1 VTPSS
6 GWRHDRRQLV
16 KGSFGE
22 ERMLVDGALVA
33 SSTGAVFETVNPA
46 TEEVLGV
53 AADASAEDAD
63 RAVAAARRA
72 FDESAWSTDVALRV
86 RCLRQ
91 LQAAMQGCAEELRAM
106 TIAETGSPLF
116 MTRSAQLD
124 DPVESLG
131 WVADLAESYEWTTD
145 LGRAEPLG
153 MPAQRWLRRE
163 PAGVVAAITPW
174 NVPHQINLAKLGP
187 ALAAGNTVVLKPA
200 PDTPWCA
207 TVLGRLV
214 AEETDIPAGVV
225 NVLPSSEPAFASL
238 LVGDSR
244 VDQVSFTGSTAT
256 GRTVMAQAA
265 GTLKRVFLELGGKS
279 AFVVLDDADMGAA
292 CGVAAFTVC
301 VHAGQGCAIT
311 TRLVVPREHF
321 DEAVD
326 VAASAL
332 AKLPAGDPT
341 DPGTVCGPLIN
352 ARQRDRVERYI
363 AMARAEGGEIVAG
376 GGRPADRARG
386 FFVEPTLVVGIG
398 NDSPVAREEIFGPV
412 LVVIPHDG
420 DDHAV
425 AISNDSPYGLSGSV
439 WSADRDRAMA
449 VAGRLRTGTVGVNGG
464 VWYSPDVPFGGYK
477 QSGIGREMGVAG
489 FEEYLETKVV
499 AEPA

>member
-1 VTPSS
+1 
-6 GWRHDRRQLV
+6 
-16 KGSFGE
+16 
-22 ERMLVDGALVA
+22 MLVDGALVA

>member
-1 VTPSS
+1 VTA
-6 GWRHDRRQLV
+6 
-16 KGSFGE
+16 SFGE
-22 ERMLVDGALVA
+22 ERMLIGGSLVRA
-33 SSTGAVFETVNPA
+33 STGAVFDTVDPA

-53 AADASAEDAD
+53 VADASDDDAE
-63 RAVAAARRA
+63 RALDSARRA
-72 FDESAWSTDVALRV
+72 FDTTSWSTDVAFRV

-91 LQAAMQGCAEELRAM
+91 LQTAMRAHADELRAM

-131 WVADLAESYEWTTD
+131 WVADLAEDYAWTTD

-153 MPAQRWLRRE
+153 MPARRWICRE
-163 PAGVVAAITPW
+163 AAGVVAAITPW

-187 ALAAGNTVVLKPA
+187 ALAAGNTVILKPA

-207 TVLGRLV
+207 TVLGRLIV
-214 AEETDIPAGVV
+214 EETDIPAGVV
-225 NVLPSSEPAFASL
+225 NILVSSDPAFGAR
-238 LVGDSR
+238 VVADPR

-279 AFVVLDDADMGAA
+279 AFVVLEDADLRGACA
-292 CGVAAFTVC
+292 VAAFTVC

-311 TRLVVPREHF
+311 TRLVVPRQHF
-321 DEAVD
+321 DDAVEG
-326 VAASAL
+326 AASAL

-341 DPGTVCGPLIN
+341 DPGTICGPLIN
-352 ARQRDRVERYI
+352 ARQRDRVEGYI
-363 AMARAEGGEIVAG
+363 RSARDEGATIVVG
-376 GGRPADRARG
+376 GGRPADQTRG
-386 FFVEPTLVVGIG
+386 FFVEPTLITGIG

-412 LVVIPHDG
+412 LVVLPHDG
-420 DDHAV
+420 DDDAV
-425 AISNDSPYGLSGSV
+425 SIANDSPYGLSGSV
-439 WSADRDRAMA
+439 WSGDRDRAMA
-449 VAGRLRTGTVGVNGG
+449 VARRMRTGTVGVNGG

-477 QSGIGREMGVAG
+477 QSGIGREMGVMG

>member
-1 VTPSS
+1 VS
-6 GWRHDRRQLV
+6 
-16 KGSFGE
+16 SFGE
-22 ERMLVDGALVA
+22 ERMLIDGVLVPA
-33 SSTGAVFETVNPA
+33 SDGAVFETVNPA
-46 TEEVLGV
+46 TEEVLGG
-53 AADASAEDAD
+53 AADATVEDAE
-63 RAVAAARRA
+63 RALTAARRA
-72 FDESAWSTDVALRV
+72 FDETTWSTDLSLRV

-91 LQAAMQGCAEELRAM
+91 LQGAMRAHAEELRAL

-124 DPVESLG
+124 DPVDSLG

-145 LGRAEPLG
+145 LGPAEPLG
-153 MPAQRWLRRE
+153 MPARRWLRRE
-163 PAGVVAAITPW
+163 AAGVVAAITPW
-174 NVPHQINLAKLGP
+174 NVPHQINLAKVGP
-187 ALAAGNTVVLKPA
+187 ALAAGNTVILKPA

-214 AEETDIPAGVV
+214 AQETDIPPGVLNIV
-225 NVLPSSEPAFASL
+225 SSSDPAFGARF
-238 LVGDSR
+238 VTDPR

-279 AFVVLDDADMGAA
+279 AFVVLDDAELRSA

-311 TRLVVPREHF
+311 TRLVVPRAQF

-326 VAASAL
+326 ITAATL
-332 AKLPAGDPT
+332 AGLPAGDPT
-341 DPGTVCGPLIN
+341 DAGTICGPLIN

-363 AMARAEGGEIVAG
+363 AMARDEGGDIVVG
-376 GGRPADRARG
+376 GGRSPGRDRG
-386 FFVEPTLVVGIG
+386 FFVDPTLIVGIG
-398 NDSPVAREEIFGPV
+398 NDSPVAREEFFGPV
-412 LVVIPHDG
+412 LVLIPHDG
-420 DDHAV
+420 DDDALGI
-425 AISNDSPYGLSGSV
+425 ANDSPYGLSGSV
-439 WSADRDRAMA
+439 WSGDRDRAMA

>member
-1 VTPSS
+1 
-6 GWRHDRRQLV
+6 
-16 KGSFGE
+16 
-22 ERMLVDGALVA
+22 MLVDGALVA
-33 SSTGAVFETVNPA
+33 ASTGAVFETINPA

-53 AADASAEDAD
+53 AADASAEDAE
-63 RAVAAARRA
+63 RALDGARRA
-72 FDESAWSTDVALRV
+72 FDESAWPTDLALRV

-91 LQAAMQGCAEELRAM
+91 LQTAMQSHAEELRAM

-124 DPVESLG
+124 DPVKSLG
-131 WVADLAESYEWTTD
+131 WVADLAESYEWMTD

-163 PAGVVAAITPW
+163 AAGVVAAITPW

-207 TVLGRLV
+207 TVLGRLIV
-214 AEETDIPAGVV
+214 EETDIPPGVV
-225 NVLPSSEPAFASL
+225 NIVPSSDPAFGAR
-238 LVGDSR
+238 LVSDHR

-279 AFVVLDDADMGAA
+279 AFVVLDDADLRSA

-301 VHAGQGCAIT
+301 THAGQGCAIT
-311 TRLVVPREHF
+311 TRLVVPRARF
-321 DEAVD
+321 DAAVD
-326 VAASAL
+326 VTAAVL
-332 AKLPAGDPT
+332 AELPAGDPT
-341 DPGTVCGPLIN
+341 DPATICGPLIN
-352 ARQRDRVERYI
+352 ARQRDRVESYI
-363 AMARAEGGEIVAG
+363 RLARQEGGTIVVG

-420 DDHAV
+420 DDDALRI
-425 AISNDSPYGLSGSV
+425 ANDSSYGLSGSV

>member
-1 VTPSS
+1 MTV
-6 GWRHDRRQLV
+6 
-16 KGSFGE
+16 SFGE
-22 ERMLVDGALVA
+22 ERMLIDGSLVA
-33 SSTGAVFETVNPA
+33 SSTGAVFETSNPA

-53 AADASAEDAD
+53 VADASDAD
-63 RAVAAARRA
+63 AESALHAARRA
-72 FDESAWSTDVALRV
+72 FDETAWSTDVALRV

-91 LQAAMQGCAEELRAM
+91 LQAAMRSHAEDLRAM

-153 MPAQRWLRRE
+153 MPAQRWLCRE

-187 ALAAGNTVVLKPA
+187 ALAAGNTVILKPA

-207 TVLGRLV
+207 TVLGRLI

-225 NVLPSSEPAFASL
+225 NILPSSDRAFGAR
-238 LVGDSR
+238 LVDDDR

-279 AFVVLDDADMGAA
+279 AFVVLDDAELRSA

-311 TRLVVPREHF
+311 TRLVVPRELC
-321 DEAVD
+321 DAAVD
-326 VAASAL
+326 VTATAL
-332 AKLPAGDPT
+332 GNLPAGDPT
-341 DPGTVCGPLIN
+341 DPGTICGPLIN

-363 AMARAEGGEIVAG
+363 DMARHEGGTIVVG
-376 GGRPADRARG
+376 GGRPAGQTRG
-386 FFVEPTLVVGIG
+386 FFVDPTLIVGIG

-420 DDHAV
+420 DDDALRI
-425 AISNDSPYGLSGSV
+425 ANDSLYGLSGSV
-439 WSADRDRAMA
+439 WSGDRDRAMA
-449 VAGRLRTGTVGVNGG
+449 VAARLRTGTVGVNGG

-499 AEPA
+499 AEPV

>member
-1 VTPSS
+1 VT
-6 GWRHDRRQLV
+6 V
-16 KGSFGE
+16 SFGE
-22 ERMLVDGALVA
+22 ERMLIDGSLVA
-33 SSTGAVFETVNPA
+33 SSTGAVFETSNPA

-53 AADASAEDAD
+53 VADASDAD
-63 RAVAAARRA
+63 AERALHAARRA
-72 FDESAWSTDVALRV
+72 FDDTAWSTDVALRV

-91 LQAAMQGCAEELRAM
+91 LQAAMRSHAEDLRAM

-131 WVADLAESYEWTTD
+131 WVADLAESYEWMTD

-153 MPAQRWLRRE
+153 MPAQRWLCRE

-187 ALAAGNTVVLKPA
+187 ALAAGNTVILKPA

-207 TVLGRLV
+207 TVLGRLI

-225 NVLPSSEPAFASL
+225 NILPSSDRAFGAR
-238 LVGDSR
+238 LVDDDR

-279 AFVVLDDADMGAA
+279 AFVVLDDAELRSA

-321 DEAVD
+321 DAAVD
-326 VAASAL
+326 VTATAL
-332 AKLPAGDPT
+332 GNLPAGDPT
-341 DPGTVCGPLIN
+341 DPGTICGPLIN

-363 AMARAEGGEIVAG
+363 DMARHEGGTIVVG
-376 GGRPADRARG
+376 GGRPAGQTRG
-386 FFVEPTLVVGIG
+386 FFVDPTLIVGIG

-420 DDHAV
+420 DDDALRI
-425 AISNDSPYGLSGSV
+425 ANDSPYGLSGSV
-439 WSADRDRAMA
+439 WSGDRDRAMA
-449 VAGRLRTGTVGVNGG
+449 VAARLRTGTVGVNGG

>member
-1 VTPSS
+1 MSA
-6 GWRHDRRQLV
+6 
-16 KGSFGE
+16 SFGE
-22 ERMLVDGALVA
+22 ECMLIDGALVP

-53 AADASAEDAD
+53 AADASAQDAE
-63 RAVAAARRA
+63 RALAAARRA
-72 FDESAWSTDVALRV
+72 FDGSTWSTDVALRA

-91 LQAAMQGCAEELRAM
+91 LQTAMRSHAEELRAM

-131 WVADLAESYEWTTD
+131 WVADLAESYAWVTD
-145 LGRAEPLG
+145 LGQAEPLG
-153 MPAQRWLRRE
+153 MPAKRWLRRE
-163 PAGVVAAITPW
+163 AAGVVAAITPW

-187 ALAAGNTVVLKPA
+187 ALAAGNTVILKPA

-207 TVLGRLV
+207 TVLGRLIV
-214 AEETDIPAGVV
+214 EETDIPAGVV
-225 NVLPSSEPAFASL
+225 NILPSSEPAFGAR
-238 LVGDSR
+238 LVTDPR

-279 AFVVLDDADMGAA
+279 AFVVLDDADLRGA

-321 DEAVD
+321 DAAVD
-326 VAASAL
+326 VTADAL
-332 AKLPAGDPT
+332 GKLRAGDPT
-341 DPGTVCGPLIN
+341 DPGTICGPLIN
-352 ARQRDRVERYI
+352 ARQRDRVEGYI
-363 AMARAEGGEIVAG
+363 AMACDEGGEIVTG
-376 GGRPADRARG
+376 GGRPSGRDKG
-386 FFVEPTLVVGIG
+386 FFVDPTLIVGIG
-398 NDSPVAREEIFGPV
+398 NDSPVAQQEIFGPV
-412 LVVIPHDG
+412 LVLIPHDG
-420 DDHAV
+420 DDDAV
-425 AISNDSPYGLSGSV
+425 AIANDSPYGLSGSV
-439 WSADRDRAMA
+439 WSGDRDRALA

>member
-1 VTPSS
+1 VNS
-6 GWRHDRRQLV
+6 W
-16 KGSFGE
+16 GE
-22 ERMLVDGALVA
+22 ERMLIDGVLGPA
-33 SSTGAVFETVNPA
+33 SDGAVFETVNPA

-53 AADASAEDAD
+53 AADATAEDAE
-63 RAVAAARRA
+63 RALAAARRA
-72 FDESAWSTDVALRV
+72 FDQTTWSTDLSLRV

-91 LQAAMQGCAEELRAM
+91 LQGAMRAHAEELRAM

-131 WVADLAESYEWTTD
+131 WVADLAESYQWTTD
-145 LGRAEPLG
+145 LGTAEPLG
-153 MPAQRWLRRE
+153 MPARRWIRRE
-163 PAGVVAAITPW
+163 AAGVVAAITPW

-187 ALAAGNTVVLKPA
+187 ALAAGNTVILKPA

-214 AEETDIPAGVV
+214 AQETDIPPGVLNIV
-225 NVLPSSEPAFASL
+225 SSSDPAFGARF
-238 LVGDSR
+238 VTDPR

-279 AFVVLDDADMGAA
+279 AFVVLDDAELRSA
-292 CGVAAFTVC
+292 CSVAAFTVC

-311 TRLVVPREHF
+311 TRLVVPRGQF

-326 VAASAL
+326 ITAATL
-332 AKLPAGDPT
+332 AGLPAGDPT
-341 DPGTVCGPLIN
+341 DAGTICGPLIN

-363 AMARAEGGEIVAG
+363 ALARAEGGDIVVG
-376 GGRPADRARG
+376 GGRSPGRDKG
-386 FFVEPTLVVGIG
+386 FFVDPTLIVGIG

-412 LVVIPHDG
+412 LVLIPHDG
-420 DDHAV
+420 DDDALRI
-425 AISNDSPYGLSGSV
+425 ANDSPYGLSGSV
-439 WSADRDRAMA
+439 WSGDRDRAMA

-464 VWYSPDVPFGGYK
+464 VWYSPDAPFGGYK

>member
-1 VTPSS
+1 
-6 GWRHDRRQLV
+6 
-16 KGSFGE
+16 
-22 ERMLVDGALVA
+22 
-33 SSTGAVFETVNPA
+33 
-46 TEEVLGV
+46 
-53 AADASAEDAD
+53 
-63 RAVAAARRA
+63 
-72 FDESAWSTDVALRV
+72 
-86 RCLRQ
+86 
-91 LQAAMQGCAEELRAM
+91 
-106 TIAETGSPLF
+106 
-116 MTRSAQLD
+116 
-124 DPVESLG
+124 
-131 WVADLAESYEWTTD
+131 
-145 LGRAEPLG
+145 
-153 MPAQRWLRRE
+153 
-163 PAGVVAAITPW
+163 VVAAITPW

-207 TVLGRLV
+207 TVLGRLI

-225 NVLPSSEPAFASL
+225 NVLPSSEPAFGSQ
-238 LVGDSR
+238 LVDDAR
-244 VDQVSFTGSTAT
+244 VDMVSFTGSTAT
-256 GRTVMAQAA
+256 GRTVMAHAA

-279 AFVVLDDADMGAA
+279 AFVVLDDAELRGA

-311 TRLVVPREHF
+311 TRLVVARRYF
-321 DEAVD
+321 DDAVD
-326 VAASAL
+326 AAASTL

-341 DPGTVCGPLIN
+341 DPGTICGPLIN

-363 AMARAEGGEIVAG
+363 AMARGEGGEIVVG

-386 FFVEPTLVVGIG
+386 FFVEPTLIVGIG

-420 DDHAV
+420 EDDAV
-425 AISNDSPYGLSGSV
+425 DIANDSPYGLSGSV
-439 WSADRDRAMA
+439 WSGDRDRAMA
-449 VAGRLRTGTVGVNGG
+449 VAQRLRTGTVGVNGG

-477 QSGIGREMGVAG
+477 QSGLGREMGVAG